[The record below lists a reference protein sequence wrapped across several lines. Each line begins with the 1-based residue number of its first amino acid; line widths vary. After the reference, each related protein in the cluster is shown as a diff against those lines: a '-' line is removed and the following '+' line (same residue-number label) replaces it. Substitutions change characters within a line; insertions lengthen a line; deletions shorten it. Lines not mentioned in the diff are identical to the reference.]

1 MICPLT
7 HHAEDSAV
15 YQKYD
20 VQTMSVIPYLSGTP
34 CIYTCSMDV
43 ARQIVSVKGQLEKP
57 YLGSAF
63 VR

>member
-1 MICPLT
+1 MIYGKT
-7 HHAEDSAV
+7 HRAEDSAV
-15 YQKYD
+15 YSRYG

-43 ARQIVSVKGQLEKP
+43 ARQIVSVKGQFEKP
-57 YLGSAF
+57 EQGSAF